1 MKAISVADPR
11 NNFAEISAFLL
22 NGEKLVATKRGQ
34 AFATLSPAIK
44 RKLRRY
50 NFEIAFLNFRNQ
62 PTQGG
67 ERLLP
72 FVFDT
77 RKLNTRS

>member
-22 NGEKLVATKRGQ
+22 NGEKLV
-34 AFATLSPAIK
+34 PP
-44 RKLRRY
+44 
-50 NFEIAFLNFRNQ
+50 IAGRI
-62 PTQGG
+62 
-67 ERLLP
+67 LP